1 MEADALGL
9 LLPPH
14 ARDSAPPP
22 PPRRRRPRTAAAPSG
37 RAPAYGGEEGG
48 RAGSVRAEVQRL
60 LEDLRPGA
68 ARAVTAEYAPGRRGG
83 DDGRRRRRRQ
93 QQDAG
98 R

>member
-22 PPRRRRPRTAAAPSG
+22 PPRRRRPHPAAVPEG
-37 RAPAYGGEEGG
+37 RRPAYGGEGGG

-60 LEDLRPGA
+60 LEDLRPGD
-68 ARAVTAEYAPGRRGG
+68 ARSATAEYSSRPRGG

-93 QQDAG
+93 QQDGG

>member
-22 PPRRRRPRTAAAPSG
+22 PPRPRRPRAAPAAAG
-37 RAPAYGGEEGG
+37 RPAPYGGEEGRRG
-48 RAGSVRAEVQRL
+48 GSVRAEVQRL
-60 LEDLRPGA
+60 LDDLRPSS
-68 ARAVTAEYAPGRRGG
+68 ARAVAAEFAPERGRG
-83 DDGRRRRRRQ
+83 DDRRRRRRQ
-93 QQDAG
+93 QEGGG